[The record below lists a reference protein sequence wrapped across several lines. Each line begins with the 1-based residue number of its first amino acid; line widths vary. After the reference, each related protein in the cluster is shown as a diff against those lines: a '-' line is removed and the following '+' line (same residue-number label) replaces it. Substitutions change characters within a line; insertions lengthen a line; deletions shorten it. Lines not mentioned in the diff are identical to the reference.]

1 MKLFGLPKFDKLL
14 ENLLGFLETR
24 IALFKIEAKEELVK
38 GIARF
43 LLFTFF
49 LLFFSLSVIF
59 ASITLSLYL
68 NEILSSTFLGFGVV
82 TLIYLTFFIILVNT
96 RNSIFWQKLIY
107 KLINYSEDSIKKE
120 NGRSRDEKGDPQ
132 SEE

>member
-1 MKLFGLPKFDKLL
+1 MKLFGLPKLDKIID
-14 ENLLGFLETR
+14 NLLGFLETR
-24 IALFKIEAKEELVK
+24 LALFKLEAKEELVK

-49 LLFFSLSVIF
+49 LFFFSLSVIF

-68 NEILSSTFLGFGVV
+68 NLVFNSVFLGFGVV
-82 TLIYLTFFIILVNT
+82 TLAYLLFFILLIIT
-96 RNSIFWQKLIY
+96 RNATLWQRLIY
-107 KLINYSEDSIKKE
+107 KMINYSKDSSKQE
-120 NGRSRDEKGDPQ
+120 NGRSRDEKGDPK

>member
-1 MKLFGLPKFDKLL
+1 MFGLPKLDKLV

-38 GIARF
+38 GTSRF

-49 LLFFSLSVIF
+49 LFFFSLTVIF

-68 NEILSSTFLGFGVV
+68 NEVFSSSFLGFGIV
-82 TLIYLTFFIILVNT
+82 TIIYLLIFIILIMT
-96 RNSIFWQKLIY
+96 RNAPFWQRLIH
-107 KLINYSEDSIKKE
+107 KLINYSEESTKKE
-120 NGRSRDEKGDPQ
+120 NGRPREEKGDPK

>member
-1 MKLFGLPKFDKLL
+1 MFGLPKLDKLI

-38 GIARF
+38 GTARF

-49 LLFFSLSVIF
+49 LFFFSLAVIF

-68 NEILSSTFLGFGVV
+68 NEVFSSSFLGFGVV
-82 TLIYLTFFIILVNT
+82 TIIYLLIFIILIMT
-96 RNSIFWQKLIY
+96 RNAPFWQRLIH
-107 KLINYSEDSIKKE
+107 KLINYSEESTKKE
-120 NGRSRDEKGDPQ
+120 YGRPREEKGDPK

>member
-1 MKLFGLPKFDKLL
+1 MFGLPKLDKLV

-38 GIARF
+38 GTARF

-49 LLFFSLSVIF
+49 LFFFSLTVIF
-59 ASITLSLYL
+59 ASITFSLYL
-68 NEILSSTFLGFGVV
+68 NEVFSSSFLGFGIV
-82 TLIYLTFFIILVNT
+82 TIIYLLIFIILITT
-96 RNSIFWQKLIY
+96 RNAPFWQRLIH
-107 KLINYSEDSIKKE
+107 KLINYSEESTKKE
-120 NGRSRDEKGDPQ
+120 NGRPREEKGDPK

>member
-1 MKLFGLPKFDKLL
+1 MFGLPKLDKLV

-38 GIARF
+38 GTSRF

-49 LLFFSLSVIF
+49 LFFFSLTVIF

-68 NEILSSTFLGFGVV
+68 NEVFSSSFLGFGVV
-82 TLIYLTFFIILVNT
+82 TIIYLLIFIILIMT
-96 RNSIFWQKLIY
+96 RNAPFWQRLIH
-107 KLINYSEDSIKKE
+107 KLINYSEESTKKE
-120 NGRSRDEKGDPQ
+120 NGRPREEKGDPK

>member
-1 MKLFGLPKFDKLL
+1 MDKLV

-38 GIARF
+38 GTSRF

-49 LLFFSLSVIF
+49 LFFFSLTVIF

-68 NEILSSTFLGFGVV
+68 NEVFSSSFLGFGIV
-82 TLIYLTFFIILVNT
+82 TIIYLLIFIILIMT
-96 RNSIFWQKLIY
+96 RNAPFWQRLIH
-107 KLINYSEDSIKKE
+107 KLINYSEESTKKE
-120 NGRSRDEKGDPQ
+120 NGRPREEKGDPK

>member
-1 MKLFGLPKFDKLL
+1 LFGLPKLDKLV

-38 GIARF
+38 GTSRF

-49 LLFFSLSVIF
+49 LFFFSLTVIF

-68 NEILSSTFLGFGVV
+68 NEVFSSSFLGFGVV
-82 TLIYLTFFIILVNT
+82 TIIYLLIFIILIMT
-96 RNSIFWQKLIY
+96 RNAPFWQRLIH
-107 KLINYSEDSIKKE
+107 KLINYSEESTKKE
-120 NGRSRDEKGDPQ
+120 NGRPREEKGDPK

>member
-1 MKLFGLPKFDKLL
+1 MDKLV

-38 GIARF
+38 GTSRF

-49 LLFFSLSVIF
+49 LFFFSLTVIF

-68 NEILSSTFLGFGVV
+68 NEVFSSSFLGFGVV
-82 TLIYLTFFIILVNT
+82 TIIYLLIFIILIMT
-96 RNSIFWQKLIY
+96 RNAPFWQRLIH
-107 KLINYSEDSIKKE
+107 KLINYSEESTKKE
-120 NGRSRDEKGDPQ
+120 NGRPREEKGDPK